1 MQFRFASASAAVGLI
16 AVSCTPQANLEHTR
30 DQRAMDAYAA
40 SKTDKPGRDWGFRW
54 PNGNGVSQDR
64 KVVKIEKI
72 DARTSAFGKREIK
85 IRLTTEVSGWKTV
98 DGKRQPNPSVTRET
112 EERWIPAE

>member
-1 MQFRFASASAAVGLI
+1 MQSRLAAALT
-16 AVSCTPQANLEHTR
+16 AACLATTACTPQANLEHSR
-30 DQRAMDAYAA
+30 DQRTMDAYAA
-40 SKTDKPGRDWGFRW
+40 SKTEKPSRDWGLRW

-64 KVVKIEKI
+64 KLVKIEKI

-85 IRLTTEVSGWKTV
+85 VRLTTEVSGWKTV
-98 DGKRQPNPSVTRET
+98 DGKRQPDPTVRQET